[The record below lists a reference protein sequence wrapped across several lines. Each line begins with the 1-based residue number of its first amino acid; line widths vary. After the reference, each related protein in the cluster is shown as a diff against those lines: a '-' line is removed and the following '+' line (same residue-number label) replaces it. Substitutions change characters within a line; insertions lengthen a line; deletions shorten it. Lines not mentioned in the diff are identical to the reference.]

1 MTTGADEVRS
11 RLPAGSART
20 AARASFAAGA
30 AGALA
35 NMLVLAFV
43 LLGILRPS
51 AVQAALWP
59 LACAAAGVSAASL
72 IPVALVLGGASVV
85 VLGVASMALSAVLW
99 LLLATGLLA
108 WSTGAS
114 LLAGCGLGL
123 AAWLILVCRGG
134 TVPPRA
140 ARVGRRAGI
149 AALVGTALV
158 AVGQVTLPMGS
169 PAWWAV
175 LLIGGVPAAIGWLAV
190 PAWSLRLAKWF
201 HFAHGAR

>member
-11 RLPAGSART
+11 RRPAGSART

-35 NMLVLAFV
+35 NMLVLAFA
-43 LLGILRPS
+43 LLGIVRPG

-59 LACAAAGVSAASL
+59 LACLAAAASAALL
-72 IPVALVLGGASVV
+72 IPVALVLGGGSIVA
-85 VLGVASMALSAVLW
+85 LGVASMALSAVLW

-123 AAWLILVCRGG
+123 AAWLVLVCRVGA
-134 TVPPRA
+134 VPPRA

-158 AVGQVTLPMGS
+158 AVGQAALSTGS

-175 LLIGGVPAAIGWLAV
+175 LLIGAVPAVIGWLTV
-190 PAWSLRLAKWF
+190 PAWALRLAKWF
-201 HFAHGAR
+201 HLAHEAH